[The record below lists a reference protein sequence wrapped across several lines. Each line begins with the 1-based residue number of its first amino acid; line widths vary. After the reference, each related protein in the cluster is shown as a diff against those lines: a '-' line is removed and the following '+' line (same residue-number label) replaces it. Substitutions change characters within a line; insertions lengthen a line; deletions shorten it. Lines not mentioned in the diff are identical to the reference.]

1 MVRLVQDPVQLIS
14 TLTLVWKLL
23 IISKAQYRNSIFPT
37 DVTFPSAIAN
47 QESLSTLETEMRRI
61 EGMVKEVESE
71 MEYLRRREER
81 FSSTNGEISRRMLE
95 CTVRFRVHL
104 RKDSEQTR
112 VD

>member
-1 MVRLVQDPVQLIS
+1 MKKYIALPI
-14 TLTLVWKLL
+14 LTLLFVHTTF
-23 IISKAQYRNSIFPT
+23 AQTIVDRDP
-37 DVTFPSAIAN
+37 
-47 QESLSTLETEMRRI
+47 EI
-61 EGMVKEVESE
+61 EGMVKEIESE

-81 FSSTNGEISRRMLE
+81 FSSTNGEISCRMLE